1 MKTHM
6 IIVIGAALALA
17 GCGSADGADTAP
29 DEPLSQLEV
38 NSAKRQCT
46 SVAVMQQVP
55 SDAAKDV
62 CDCTIEKLIE
72 DGAFTASTNP
82 TDAQQQAALDGCI
95 DSAPEAG

>member
-1 MKTHM
+1 MNTKW
-6 IIVIGAALALA
+6 IIAAGTTLALA
-17 GCGSADGADTAP
+17 GCGSTEGSDTAA
-29 DEPLSQLEV
+29 DEPLSQLEI

-55 SDAAKDV
+55 SDAAKGV

-82 TDAQQQAALDGCI
+82 TDAQQQAALDVCI
-95 DSAPEAG
+95 DSALEAG